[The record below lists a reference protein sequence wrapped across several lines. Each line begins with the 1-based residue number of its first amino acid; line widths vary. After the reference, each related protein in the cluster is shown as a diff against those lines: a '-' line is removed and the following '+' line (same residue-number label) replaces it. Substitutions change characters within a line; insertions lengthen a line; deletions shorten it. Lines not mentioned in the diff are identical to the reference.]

1 MVVEYNNKTFFDE
14 TSEFYNSMI
23 DSESAIDRKVK
34 LFTKLNV
41 NNGIVADL
49 GCGSGIDSIA
59 LSKCDNTVDSF
70 DPSPK
75 MIKLAEKTA
84 VERGFNV
91 NFYNFAIED
100 IPKQFD
106 EKYSFICSLG
116 NTIANVD
123 SKNLTRA
130 FQKIKKILQPNGR
143 ALIHILNFDLIL
155 SKKERILNITEKE
168 DIHFIRFY
176 DFIDDHIVFNILK
189 FTNENPKKYK
199 LISTKLFPHTFQT
212 IFETLNMINF
222 SDLDFYGSFNF
233 EVFDIANSKDLLIS
247 VTK

>member
-1 MVVEYNNKTFFDE
+1 MEYSNKIFFDE

-23 DSESAIDRKVK
+23 DSDAAIDRKVK
-34 LFTKLNV
+34 LFTKLKV

-59 LSKCDNTVDSF
+59 LSICGNNVDAF

-75 MIKLAEKTA
+75 MVKLAEKTS
-84 VERGFNV
+84 VEKGFNV
-91 NFYNFAIED
+91 NFHNFGIKD

-106 EKYSFICSLG
+106 DKYSFICSLG

-130 FQKIKKILQPNGR
+130 FQKIQKILQPNGR

-155 SKKERILNITEKE
+155 SKKERIVNITEKK
-168 DIHFIRFY
+168 DTHFIRFY
-176 DFIDDHIVFNILK
+176 DFIDNHIVFNILK
-189 FTNENPKKYK
+189 FTKENPKEYK
-199 LISTKLFPHTFQT
+199 LISTKLFPHTFKT
-212 IFETLNMINF
+212 IFEMLNMGNF
-222 SDLDFYGSFNF
+222 SNLDFYGSFNF
-233 EVFDIANSKDLLIS
+233 EMFDIANSKDLLIL

>member
-1 MVVEYNNKTFFDE
+1 MEYSNKIFFDE

-23 DSESAIDRKVK
+23 DSDTAIDRKVK
-34 LFTKLNV
+34 LFSKLKV

-59 LSKCDNTVDSF
+59 LSMCGNNVDAF

-84 VERGFNV
+84 AERGFNV

-106 EKYSFICSLG
+106 DKYSFICSLG

-130 FQKIKKILQPNGR
+130 FQKIQKILQPNGR

-155 SKKERILNITEKE
+155 SEKERIVNITEKG
-168 DIHFIRFY
+168 DTHFIRFY

-199 LISTKLFPHTFQT
+199 LISTKLFPHTFKT
-212 IFETLNMINF
+212 IFEDLNRSNF
-222 SDLDFYGSFNF
+222 SNLDFYGSFNF
-233 EVFDIANSKDLLIS
+233 EMFDIANSKDLLIS
-247 VTK
+247 ITK